1 MAGRKPKKNAL
12 NLHQLWNRH
21 LEKMARFDIKRQ
33 CYRASEIQ
41 REQIRRLQIELGCGS
56 REELVLYAIN
66 LLGQQHGIYLKDIQE
81 DLACLNKKP

>member
-1 MAGRKPKKNAL
+1 MPRWLGLTL
-12 NLHQLWNRH
+12 NVNTI
-21 LEKMARFDIKRQ
+21 AP
-33 CYRASEIQ
+33 Q
-41 REQIRRLQIELGCGS
+41 REQIRRLQIELGCSS